1 MRRFGLSTAKLNF
14 YEKNPFIFSR
24 KCRGAQTLSF
34 SHRVVYFRS
43 VLQPDQGNK
52 YHIRSLIL
60 QGHASLRRFP
70 CSAKPTSPHAQCA
83 VRLQAGMEAALQR
96 STERK
101 KRIPGGGSASS
112 RRGSLT
118 LYQLSRQLQ
127 LRLRGKLPVE
137 FLRLG
142 IGNEITVGGSV
153 LARHSVKEA
162 LPELP

>member
-101 KRIPGGGSASS
+101 KEDPRRRKHILSPGVSYIIPVVPAASASS
-112 RRGSLT
+112 SGETACRIPPPRHRKRNNRRGFCTRPSL
-118 LYQLSRQLQ
+118 RQ
-127 LRLRGKLPVE
+127 
-137 FLRLG
+137 
-142 IGNEITVGGSV
+142 GS
-153 LARHSVKEA
+153 
-162 LPELP
+162 PP

>member
-52 YHIRSLIL
+52 YHIRLLIL

-83 VRLQAGMEAALQR
+83 VRLQACMEAARQR
-96 STERK
+96 SAWPRRR
-101 KRIPGGGSASS
+101 KRILSPGVSYIIPVVPAASASS
-112 RRGSLT
+112 SGETACRIPPPRHRKRNNRRGFCTRPSL
-118 LYQLSRQLQ
+118 RQ
-127 LRLRGKLPVE
+127 
-137 FLRLG
+137 
-142 IGNEITVGGSV
+142 GS
-153 LARHSVKEA
+153 
-162 LPELP
+162 PP

>member
-52 YHIRSLIL
+52 YHIRLLIL

-83 VRLQAGMEAALQR
+83 ARLRQAW
-96 STERK
+96 ERLANARRGAK
-101 KRIPGGGSASS
+101 KRIPGGGSTSS

-142 IGNEITVGGSV
+142 IGNEITVGCSV